1 MKPVEATPQAAIM
14 PAPSRKRS
22 AVLDFCRQ
30 QPLGAISFVV
40 ILTMMIAGIFS
51 NLVAP
56 YDPVA
61 VDFGAIL
68 QAPSWDHW
76 LGTDAFGRDIL
87 SRIIYS
93 ARTALLI
100 GFLSSFIGATLGAV
114 IGATSAYF
122 GGRVDDVIQRL
133 MDILLAFP
141 IIVLA
146 LVVVAVLGKFAAF
159 GIDLNLVVA
168 IAIPIVP
175 KVARVVRAAALS
187 VRAMPYIDAA
197 RAAGYSHT
205 RIILRHMAPNLAA
218 PYIIMLTAYIAQ
230 AILLEASL
238 SFLGL
243 GVTEPTPAWGLM
255 LSGMAN
261 DLFDKAPWMIIFP
274 GVAIS
279 LAVFAFNL
287 FGDALRD
294 WLDPKFKT

>member
-1 MKPVEATPQAAIM
+1 MNAVADIVEAEP
-14 PAPSRKRS
+14 PALKRRGLI
-22 AVLDFCRQ
+22 ATFCRR

-40 ILTMMIAGIFS
+40 IAVMMLAGIFS

-61 VDFGAIL
+61 VDFAAIL
-68 QAPSWDHW
+68 QPPSWDHW

-87 SRIIYS
+87 SRIIYG
-93 ARTALLI
+93 ARTALFI
-100 GFLSSFIGATLGAV
+100 GFMSSFVGSTVGAVLGA
-114 IGATSAYF
+114 ASAYF
-122 GGRVDDVIQRL
+122 GGRIDDAIQRL

-146 LVVVAVLGKFAAF
+146 LVVVAVLGKSLVFD
-159 GIDLNLVVA
+159 IDVNLVVA

-175 KVARVVRAAALS
+175 KVARVVRSAALS

-197 RAAGYSHT
+197 RAAGYSHA
-205 RIILRHMAPNLAA
+205 RIILRHMAPNLVA

-274 GVAIS
+274 GLAIS

-287 FGDALRD
+287 FGDSLRD
-294 WLDPKFKT
+294 WLDPKFKA